1 MVGSDWVR
9 WGTWDTQK
17 YPTMYFFF
25 FLIGL
30 GCYNIY
36 IYIYIYRRERE
47 REGER
52 EREREMSLSYTWCNS
67 YKVIHFLHRRIIR
80 NLTAKKM
87 SLNAITFNL
96 IRN

>member
-1 MVGSDWVR
+1 MGHPKISDHV
-9 WGTWDTQK
+9 
-17 YPTMYFFF
+17 FFF
-25 FLIGL
+25 FFNWVGL
-30 GCYNIY
+30 LQY

-67 YKVIHFLHRRIIR
+67 YKVIHFLYRRFIR
-80 NLTAKKM
+80 DLTVKKR
-87 SLNAITFNL
+87 SLNAITFHL

>member
-25 FLIGL
+25 LIGL

-36 IYIYIYRRERE
+36 IYIYI
-47 REGER
+47 G
-52 EREREMSLSYTWCNS
+52 EREREMSLNYTWCNS
-67 YKVIHFLHRRIIR
+67 YKVIHFLHLRFIR